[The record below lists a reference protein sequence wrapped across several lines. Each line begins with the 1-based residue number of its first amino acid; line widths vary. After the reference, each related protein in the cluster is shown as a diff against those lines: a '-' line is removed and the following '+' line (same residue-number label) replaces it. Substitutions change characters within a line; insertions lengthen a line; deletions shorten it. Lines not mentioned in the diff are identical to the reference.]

1 MSDVSSTEPTT
12 RPDVTADDVRP
23 DATSDAAPS
32 AEQRAWLAVLESDD
46 AADQPRSRWYRLS
59 PTARRRLTRATRP
72 GYYVLLLLGGVA
84 MVLPFL
90 WMLSTS
96 LKTEANVFTTPPA
109 WIPAP
114 VRWQNYGDA
123 LGIAPFARFF
133 LNSFVVAA
141 GEVVGGLL
149 VSAIAAYVF
158 ARLHFP
164 GKNALFIVVL
174 ATMMVPAHVELIPQF
189 ILVRELGWLDTF
201 AALIVPGLFWPFG
214 IFMLRQF
221 FKSVPDELED
231 AARMDGAGYLRRLF
245 GLFIP
250 LSVPALAALAIFKF
264 LNSWNQLIGP
274 LIFLTSREKFTIT
287 LGLAQFQ
294 GQFETRWALLMAATV
309 VSLVPILVVFVI
321 GQRYF
326 VEGVTL
332 SGLKR

>member
-1 MSDVSSTEPTT
+1 MSVVSSTEQQ
-12 RPDVTADDVRP
+12 
-23 DATSDAAPS
+23 S
-32 AEQRAWLAVLESDD
+32 AWLAVLESEES
-46 AADQPRSRWYRLS
+46 ADRPRSRWFRLS
-59 PTARRRLTRATRP
+59 PSGRRRVTRAMRP
-72 GYYVLLLLGGVA
+72 GYYLLLLLGAVV
-84 MVLPFL
+84 MVVPFL

-96 LKTEANVFTTPPA
+96 LKTEANVFTTPPE
-109 WIPAP
+109 WIPDP
-114 VRWQNYGDA
+114 FRWQNYTDA
-123 LGIAPFARFF
+123 LSVAPFGRYF
-133 LNSFVVAA
+133 LNSFIVAG
-141 GEVVGGLL
+141 GEVIGGLL
-149 VSAIAAYVF
+149 ISAIAAYVF

-164 GKNALFIVVL
+164 GRNALFIVVL

-189 ILVRELGWLDTF
+189 ILMRELGWIDTF

-264 LNSWNQLIGP
+264 LGSWNQLIGP

-309 VSLVPILVVFVI
+309 VSLLPILIVFVI

>member
-1 MSDVSSTEPTT
+1 MSVVSSTDRTT
-12 RPDVTADDVRP
+12 VRTEH
-23 DATSDAAPS
+23 AERGSDALPS
-32 AEQRAWLAVLESDD
+32 DQQAAWLAVLE
-46 AADQPRSRWYRLS
+46 ADSTAEQPQSRWFRLS
-59 PTARRRLTRATRP
+59 PFARRRLTRAARP
-72 GYYVLLLLGGVA
+72 GYYLLLLLGAVV
-84 MVLPFL
+84 MVVPFL

-96 LKTEANVFTTPPA
+96 LKTEANVFTTPPE
-109 WIPAP
+109 WIPDP
-114 VRWQNYGDA
+114 FRWQNYTDA
-123 LGIAPFARFF
+123 LSVAPFARYF
-133 LNSFVVAA
+133 LNSFIVAG
-141 GEVVGGLL
+141 GEVIGGLL
-149 VSAIAAYVF
+149 VSAVAAYVF

-164 GKNALFIVVL
+164 GRNALFIVVL

-189 ILVRELGWLDTF
+189 ILMRELGWLDTF
-201 AALIVPGLFWPFG
+201 AALIVPGVFWPFG

-245 GLFIP
+245 GLFVP

-264 LNSWNQLIGP
+264 LGSWNQLIGP

-309 VSLVPILVVFVI
+309 VSLVPILIVFVI